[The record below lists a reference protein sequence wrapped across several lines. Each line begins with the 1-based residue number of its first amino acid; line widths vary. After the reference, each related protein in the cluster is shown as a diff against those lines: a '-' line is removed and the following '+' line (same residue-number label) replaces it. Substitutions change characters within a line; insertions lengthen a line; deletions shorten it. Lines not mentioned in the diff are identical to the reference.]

1 MGFCLFKKKFLVVV
15 VYIKKCKKE
24 LMIWLKKK
32 DKKRSEIDKN
42 IYCIGMLI
50 VILIFVSVGY
60 RMNCL
65 KSIVLDF
72 LGWLFW
78 NFCIEVLRSRREGIF
93 LVISNFIIC

>member
-50 VILIFVSVGY
+50 VILIFVGVGY

-72 LGWLFW
+72 LG
-78 NFCIEVLRSRREGIF
+78 
-93 LVISNFIIC
+93 